1 MHTNSTRDQ
10 RATGSKTVANVVRT
24 KPITETEVRHRF
36 APTLSDWSER
46 EQAVFAKAVAA
57 SHGWNYHNAMAV
69 MAIQWRG

>member
-10 RATGSKTVANVVRT
+10 CATGSKTVANVVRT
-24 KPITETEVRHRF
+24 KPITETEVRCRF
-36 APTLSDWSER
+36 APTLSDWTER

-69 MAIQWRG
+69 MAIQ